1 MVPRK
6 QGVRVETILA
16 MGSGGHEAGVVDSVA
31 RLGDEI
37 GRIVSERQAL
47 RAAGAGGDALE
58 LNRRRLARAQA
69 ELSRLLIDRHLP
81 HRAAG

>member
-6 QGVRVETILA
+6 QAVRVETILA
-16 MGSGGHEAGVVDSVA
+16 MGSGGHETGLADPVA

-47 RAAGAGGDALE
+47 RAAGAGGDVLE
-58 LNRRRLARAQA
+58 SNRRLLVRAQA
-69 ELSRLLIDRHLP
+69 ELSRLLIDRYLP
-81 HRAAG
+81 HRAAS

>member
-1 MVPRK
+1 
-6 QGVRVETILA
+6 
-16 MGSGGHEAGVVDSVA
+16 MGSGGHETDRADPVA

-47 RAAGAGGDALE
+47 RAAGAGGGALE
-58 LNRRRLARAQA
+58 SNRRRLVRAQG

-81 HRAAG
+81 HRAAAR

>member
-16 MGSGGHEAGVVDSVA
+16 MGSGGHETGVVDSVA

-37 GRIVSERQAL
+37 ARIVSERQAL
-47 RAAGAGGDALE
+47 RAAGAGGDAIE
-58 LNRRRLARAQA
+58 LNRHRLARAQA